1 MKYDYLIVGS
11 GFFGSICAY
20 ELNRAGFKVVV
31 IDSRNHIGGNC
42 HTENRE
48 GINIHTY
55 GPHIFHTSN
64 DEVWKWINQ
73 FVSFNNFMTRDT
85 IESTI
90 AFFVVLPCAR
100 FTVGYLN
107 LSPPFESE

>member
-1 MKYDYLIVGS
+1 MYDYLIVGS

-73 FVSFNNFMTRDT
+73 FVSFNNFT
-85 IESTI
+85 SLC
-90 AFFVVLPCAR
+90 FVL
-100 FTVGYLN
+100 TYLRN
-107 LSPPFESE
+107 ANFLKSGLW